1 MAMLLHP
8 ARRRRAARVERR
20 GERPSGSGHSRAR
33 GAGCA
38 AMLFSSVMFFDIR
51 ILFLVPGTSSLIQA
65 DWLRIFRNATLS
77 RCALSN

>member
-1 MAMLLHP
+1 
-8 ARRRRAARVERR
+8 
-20 GERPSGSGHSRAR
+20 
-33 GAGCA
+33 
-38 AMLFSSVMFFDIR
+38 MLFSSVMFFDIR